1 MTGDRDDGEVTAAA
15 GELPDQA
22 VLSPAVIE
30 LDHIY
35 EVLSHPRRRYLCY
48 ALLEDAVWSL
58 HDLAEAVAAWEH
70 TDGPETP
77 TDQRH
82 RAVYVSL
89 YHAHVPKLVE
99 EGVLLFDEST
109 ETVAPGENATQV
121 LLALRGISPG
131 LDLREG
137 AGPSSETDA
146 ARE

>member
-15 GELPDQA
+15 GNLPDQA

-58 HDLAEAVAAWEH
+58 EDLADAIAAWEH
-70 TDGPETP
+70 TDGPEAP
-77 TDQRH
+77 TDQR
-82 RAVYVSL
+82 RSAVYVSL

-99 EGVLLFDEST
+99 EDVLLFDEST
-109 ETVAPGENATQV
+109 ETVAPGENAHQV
-121 LLALRGISPG
+121 LLALRGISTG

-146 ARE
+146 TPE